1 MNGRFRSIVSV
12 VLSVLLS
19 LTTVVASLS
28 VWADRTALNSRVF
41 SQNAKEI
48 LAMPEVVDAISTFV
62 VDELLEEASKASI
75 PGLSLVGNLLRGT
88 IDRQVQ
94 RVLRN
99 EAIQS
104 EVLRAMS
111 ATHVQVVSLL
121 ESKSESVVFDLS
133 SVFRA
138 VNENLIGD
146 GVFPVNAITNE
157 DLGQVFL
164 YRDDSSASVKDGVK
178 QAQDAVRLFRQ
189 ALMLT
194 LILMPI
200 LLIAVVVSAPAR
212 WSAARNVFSSLLFSS
227 LLVVAIIVLTR
238 GIIPDLGESEV
249 NRAATTEVVNSLT
262 QTFFISAVVA
272 FVVSLTGV
280 VLTVGNGRLAQA
292 AIRKTRH
299 QG

>member
-19 LTTVVASLS
+19 LTTVVGSLS

-48 LAMPEVVDAISTFV
+48 LALPEVVDAISTFV

-200 LLIAVVVSAPAR
+200 LLIAVVVSAPGR

-292 AIRKTRH
+292 VIRKIRH

>member
-1 MNGRFRSIVSV
+1 MNGRFRSILSV

-28 VWADRTALNSRVF
+28 VWADRTALNNRVF

-62 VDELLEEASKASI
+62 VDELLKEASKASI

-200 LLIAVVVSAPAR
+200 LLIAVVVSAPGR
-212 WSAARNVFSSLLFSS
+212 WSAVRNIFFSLLLSS
-227 LLVVAIIVLTR
+227 LLVVGIIVSTR
-238 GIIPDLGESEV
+238 GIIPNLGNSDL
-249 NRAATTEVVNSLT
+249 NKAATTEVVNSLT
-262 QTFFISAVVA
+262 QTFFVSAVLA
-272 FVVSLTGV
+272 FVLSLIGIA
-280 VLTVGNGRLAQA
+280 LAVGNGRLAQA
-292 AIRKTRH
+292 VIQKTRH

>member
-292 AIRKTRH
+292 VIRKTRH

>member
-200 LLIAVVVSAPAR
+200 WLIAVVVSAPGR

-292 AIRKTRH
+292 VIRKTRH